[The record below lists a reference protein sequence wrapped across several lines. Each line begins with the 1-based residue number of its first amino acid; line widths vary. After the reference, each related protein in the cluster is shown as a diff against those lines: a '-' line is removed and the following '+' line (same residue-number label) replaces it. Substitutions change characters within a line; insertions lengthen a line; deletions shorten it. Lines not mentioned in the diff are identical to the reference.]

1 MRGSARPTRL
11 EGVAATVAD
20 RQLVLTGIDTL
31 AVDPSISA
39 DSRRRYM
46 TSLASAGRDGG
57 VRGVRAGSFKARLPT
72 THNVGM
78 TSAAQIRH

>member
-1 MRGSARPTRL
+1 
-11 EGVAATVAD
+11 
-20 RQLVLTGIDTL
+20 
-31 AVDPSISA
+31 
-39 DSRRRYM
+39 M